1 MNREK
6 EQKCILGFNEAL
18 TMTLDNIAPLA
29 SQRVALCDAVGNVLA
44 EDLVALVDSPSIDGS
59 LRDGYAVVA
68 EDIRFATAEN
78 PVELPLLGGVAAG
91 DVCLVR
97 GGSQRVVRVLT
108 GAPIPD
114 GSDAVLAEEFVAVS
128 DTTVQ
133 FFTNAESGQ
142 NILFRGSDVKKGVLL
157 ACSGSHITPGLLGLF
172 AAAGHSE
179 VEVVSQPR
187 VACIA
192 TGDEVVAPGLP
203 LAAGKLYASN
213 ITMLAGWCRLYGFPV
228 TTTLVPDDQQSIVE
242 AICALQMS
250 HDVIITSGGAWMGE
264 RDLVARALSSLGW
277 QKVFHQIRIAP
288 GKGVGFGLLEQ
299 TPVFILPGGP
309 PANLMGFLQI
319 VLPGLQRLCGKSFSG
334 LPKCQ
339 VIISEEITARF
350 ADWTQFYYGVLDE
363 KEDAGDAVFRVVC
376 TKSRLRAMSEAQV
389 IVRIPEGQTSLAKG
403 AVVSAQRLDCHG

>member
-78 PVELPLLGGVAAG
+78 PVELPLVGDVAAG
-91 DVCLVR
+91 DDCQVQ
-97 GGSQRVVRVLT
+97 GGSQKAVRVLT

-114 GSDAVLAEEFVAVS
+114 GSDVVLAEEFVAVS
-128 DTTVQ
+128 DTAIQV
-133 FFTNAESGQ
+133 FGNAESGQ
-142 NILFRGSDVKKGVLL
+142 NILAQGSDVKKGALL
-157 ACSGSHITPGLLGLF
+157 ACSGSRLTPGLLGLL

-192 TGDEVVAPGLP
+192 TGNEVVAPGLP

-213 ITMLAGWCRLYGFPV
+213 ITTLAGWCRLYGFPV

-242 AICALQMS
+242 AIRVLQTS
-250 HDVIITSGGAWMGE
+250 HDAIITSGGAWTGE
-264 RDLVARALSSLGW
+264 RDLVARALGSLGW
-277 QKVFHQIRIAP
+277 QKIFHQIRIVP

-299 TPVFILPGGP
+299 TPVFILPGAP
-309 PANLMGFLQI
+309 SANLMGFLQI
-319 VLPGLQRLCGKSFSG
+319 ALPGLQRLCGQGSLG
-334 LPKCQ
+334 LPECQ
-339 VIISEEITARF
+339 VIISEEITTRS
-350 ADWTQFYYGVLDE
+350 ADWTQFYYGILDE
-363 KEDAGDAVFRVVC
+363 REDTGYAVFQEVC
-376 TKSRLRAMSEAQV
+376 TKSRLRAMSEAQA

-403 AVVSAQRLDCHG
+403 VVVSAQRLDCHG